1 MSYSPLTPLDDR
13 IAVVTGGARGIG
25 FETARALRE
34 NGAKIVIV
42 DINRELGEKAAKE
55 FEGDYFAVD
64 LTKPDQVAKLAN
76 DIVANTLASISH
88 STMRELPVTF
98 PRRNAAAMT
107 GSK

>member
-64 LTKPDQVAKLAN
+64 LTKPDESQNWPMTLLP
-76 DIVANTLASISH
+76 NTLASISH
-88 STMRELPVTF
+88 SIMRGLPVTS
-98 PRRNAAAMT
+98 PRRNAATMT
-107 GSK
+107 GSE

>member
-25 FETARALRE
+25 FEAARALRE
-34 NGAKIVIV
+34 NGARIVIV

-76 DIVANTLASISH
+76 FRIGI
-88 STMRELPVTF
+88 
-98 PRRNAAAMT
+98 
-107 GSK
+107 GSSS